1 MMKKIIISVFLI
13 IVIVCIVVY
22 AYLNYIANYN
32 NAQKENRKFEYYQNQ
47 EIYGSELTT
56 VINKAMDSNSR
67 NEVTKDEQGKYI
79 ENENNSINIDIKFI
93 DDDVTYNMET
103 IYNGGMST
111 FVSYYRDIKFRCQEV
126 KYHESSNLIKYMLF
140 EQITD

>member
-1 MMKKIIISVFLI
+1 MKKIIISVFLI

>member
-1 MMKKIIISVFLI
+1 MKKIIIGIFLV
-13 IVIVCIVVY
+13 IVIVCIVAY
-22 AYLNYIANYN
+22 AYLNYVANYN
-32 NAQKENRKFEYYQNQ
+32 NAQKENKKFEYYLNK

-56 VINKAMDSNSR
+56 VINKAMDSNSK
-67 NEVTKDEQGKYI
+67 NEVTKNEQGKYI

-93 DDDVTYNMET
+93 DNDVTYNMET
-103 IYNGGMST
+103 IYNSGMPT
-111 FVSYYRDIKFRCQEV
+111 FVSYYRDIKFKCQEV